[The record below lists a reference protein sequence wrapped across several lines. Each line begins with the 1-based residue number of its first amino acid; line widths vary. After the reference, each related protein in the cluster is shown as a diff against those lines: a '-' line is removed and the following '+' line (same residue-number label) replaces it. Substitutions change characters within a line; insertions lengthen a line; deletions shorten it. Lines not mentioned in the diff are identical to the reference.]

1 MNVMHGYQHLHT
13 LSGSLFPF
21 LLILCDVNPM
31 KCVCRI
37 CAKHT
42 LTCTKKYYEFA
53 TRICNIILEYSN
65 IQSKSNRY
73 IVDFR
78 PLFIRRPY
86 TIYLSYNVYQPD
98 FHMKHALFAS
108 YSCIFSFFEIF
119 CYCGMVTCTRI
130 SFHIYTKVNF
140 TVTDLKLKESL

>member
-1 MNVMHGYQHLHT
+1 MDIKTCIHFLVHYSHSFWYCVM
-13 LSGSLFPF
+13 S
-21 LLILCDVNPM
+21 NPM

-65 IQSKSNRY
+65 IQSKTNRY

-78 PLFIRRPY
+78 PLFILRPY
-86 TIYLSYNVYQPD
+86 TIYMSNNVYQPD

-108 YSCIFSFFEIF
+108 YSCIFSFLKFFVTVVWSRVHVFLFIF
-119 CYCGMVTCTRI
+119 TQT
-130 SFHIYTKVNF
+130 
-140 TVTDLKLKESL
+140 